1 MIEYKVLT
9 EVTVQVKFTV
19 EAHDDDH
26 ACKKVND
33 IFKKND
39 WFDLM
44 EAKKPS
50 VKDSFRAM
58 RVTDGPLNTLDRYE
72 IDACWMA

>member
-9 EVTVQVKFTV
+9 EVTVQVEFTV

-33 IFKKND
+33 MFRKND

-44 EAKKPS
+44 LVSK
-50 VKDSFRAM
+50 V
-58 RVTDGPLNTLDRYE
+58 
-72 IDACWMA
+72 

>member
-9 EVTVQVKFTV
+9 EVTVQVEFTV

-33 IFKKND
+33 LFKKND
-39 WFDLM
+39 
-44 EAKKPS
+44 
-50 VKDSFRAM
+50 
-58 RVTDGPLNTLDRYE
+58 
-72 IDACWMA
+72 